1 MKESVSRVELE
12 SIKSNDNDILYWL
25 SIAWNVTPSF

>member
-25 SIAWNVTPSF
+25 SIAWNVTPLF